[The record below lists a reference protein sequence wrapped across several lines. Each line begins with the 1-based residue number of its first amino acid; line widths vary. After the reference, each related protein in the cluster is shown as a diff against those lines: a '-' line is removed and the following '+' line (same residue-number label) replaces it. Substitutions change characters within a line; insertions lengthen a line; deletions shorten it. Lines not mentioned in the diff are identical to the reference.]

1 MTGSGLFHLVAGL
14 LLLSWGS
21 AFTFLQQQKVANQ
34 VGVAFRPEAKVTQC
48 RPRQEVTLTVR
59 PPTCLFE
66 SSTGVQGGGSYVEAD
81 DIAAIQQVFNK
92 YCDKDGLMTKKAL
105 TEMSPFSDMLSDEDL
120 LMEELEDIWNAAPK
134 FPDVA
139 GEETR
144 IDVDSFVQI
153 YRDVDDLFENDG
165 EGDTDEAQVA
175 QESSAAAA
183 AVAVDRHDDSEIDAE
198 DETVEAELER
208 VYETLCDAAGLV
220 SKETLKAWDEI
231 QKLLDEGLL
240 GEDEFNDLW
249 AKTKKSPGSSEL
261 DVDGFLSFNVALDAL
276 FEFEDEDGEE
286 EEEEESATESAG
298 APVARKMVQGG
309 DLPPGVLFAELA
321 DEDYLVGMDELNY
334 WIELQEMLAGG
345 DLLLSELQDSY
356 DRVKKT
362 ESGKLDEEGFIKLY
376 EEIDSLFEEDEED
389 IESSPDTSN
398 SKKVKEDL
406 VAFLDLIIEE
416 DTLPC
421 GLECTEKDQ
430 KQVLNIVQ
438 VLENQPTNIISM
450 KKGNIDLND
459 LAGTW
464 ELLYSSSSAMKFN
477 QGLSGLGGSVPNG
490 KFGGLKQIL
499 KASKFLTD
507 VEYKERIEVTPSSAS
522 FDVTVTGNWD
532 IRSSVSLF
540 TGKPSIIVEI
550 EPDRVTYG
558 PTSTR
563 ADHWKS
569 LGPMNMLD
577 LTYLDED
584 FRVMRGCTSA
594 DTVFIFK
601 KVAGAS

>member
-1 MTGSGLFHLVAGL
+1 
-14 LLLSWGS
+14 
-21 AFTFLQQQKVANQ
+21 
-34 VGVAFRPEAKVTQC
+34 
-48 RPRQEVTLTVR
+48 
-59 PPTCLFE
+59 
-66 SSTGVQGGGSYVEAD
+66 
-81 DIAAIQQVFNK
+81 
-92 YCDKDGLMTKKAL
+92 
-105 TEMSPFSDMLSDEDL
+105 
-120 LMEELEDIWNAAPK
+120 MEELEDVWNAAPK

-153 YRDVDDLFENDG
+153 YRDIDDLFEDDG
-165 EGDTDEAQVA
+165 SEADETDETV
-175 QESSAAAA
+175 ENSSSN
-183 AVAVDRHDDSEIDAE
+183 VELDGDSGDEMDSE

-208 VYETLCDAAGLV
+208 VYETLCDDSGLI
-220 SKETLKAWDEI
+220 SQDTLKDWNEV
-231 QKLLDEGLL
+231 QKLLNEGLL
-240 GEDEFNDLW
+240 GEDEFDELW
-249 AKTKKSPGSSEL
+249 SKTKKSPGSNELLL

-276 FEFEDEDGEE
+276 FEFDDEEDEDEE
-286 EEEEESATESAG
+286 ASVSEDSMGASAT
-298 APVARKMVQGG
+298 RKMVEGD

-321 DEDYLVGMDELNY
+321 DDDYLVGMDELNF
-334 WIELQEMLAGG
+334 WVELQDMLQEGDLLQSELQEA
-345 DLLLSELQDSY
+345 Y

-362 ESGKLDEEGFIKLY
+362 ESGKLDEAAFIKFY
-376 EEIDSLFEEDEED
+376 EEIDSLFEDD
-389 IESSPDTSN
+389 DDAPIRTPDVSATRR
-398 SKKVKEDL
+398 VKEDL
-406 VAFLDLIIEE
+406 TNFLEIIIEE
-416 DTLPC
+416 GALPC
-421 GLECTEKDQ
+421 GLDADEKDQ

-438 VLENQPTNIISM
+438 ALEAQPSNYVTM
-450 KKGNIDLND
+450 KNGNIALTD

-490 KFGGLKQIL
+490 RFGGVKQIL

-507 VEYKERIEVTPSSAS
+507 VEYKERIEVNPSSAS
-522 FDVTVTGNWD
+522 FDVTVTGSWN

-540 TGKPSIIVEI
+540 TGKPSIIVQV
-550 EPDRVTYG
+550 EPDRVNYG

-594 DTVFIFK
+594 DTVFVFK
-601 KVAGAS
+601 KTS

>member
-1 MTGSGLFHLVAGL
+1 
-14 LLLSWGS
+14 
-21 AFTFLQQQKVANQ
+21 
-34 VGVAFRPEAKVTQC
+34 
-48 RPRQEVTLTVR
+48 
-59 PPTCLFE
+59 
-66 SSTGVQGGGSYVEAD
+66 
-81 DIAAIQQVFNK
+81 
-92 YCDKDGLMTKKAL
+92 
-105 TEMSPFSDMLSDEDL
+105 
-120 LMEELEDIWNAAPK
+120 MEELEDVWNAAPK

-153 YRDVDDLFENDG
+153 YRDVDDLFEDV
-165 EGDTDEAQVA
+165 DEKEDATKD
-175 QESSAAAA
+175 SAVGKGSPSAELEE
-183 AVAVDRHDDSEIDAE
+183 DDDSEMDSE
-198 DETVEAELER
+198 EETVEAELER
-208 VYETLCDAAGLV
+208 VYETLCDDAKLI
-220 SKETLKAWDEI
+220 SKSKLKEWDEI
-231 QKLLDEGLL
+231 QKLLNEGLL
-240 GEDEFNDLW
+240 GDDEFDELW
-249 AKTKKSPGSSEL
+249 SKTKKSPGSGELLL

-276 FEFEDEDGEE
+276 FEFDDEDDEE
-286 EEEEESATESAG
+286 LKAEPSRKSA
-298 APVARKMVQGG
+298 PRKMVEGG

-321 DEDYLVGMDELNY
+321 DDDYLVGMDELKY
-334 WIELQEMLAGG
+334 WVELQEMLAEG
-345 DLLLSELQDSY
+345 DLLQSELQGAY

-362 ESGKLDEEGFIKLY
+362 ESGKLDESGFIKLY
-376 EEIDSLFEEDEED
+376 EEIDSLFEDDVDEGD
-389 IESSPDTSN
+389 NGPDPSAA
-398 SKKVKEDL
+398 SRVKDDL
-406 VAFLDLIIEE
+406 LSFLDIII
-416 DTLPC
+416 DDDALPC
-421 GLECTEKDQ
+421 GLECNEKDQ

-438 VLENQPTNIISM
+438 VLENQPSNYIT
-450 KKGNIDLND
+450 KKNGNIELTD

-464 ELLYSSSSAMKFN
+464 ELMYSSSSAMKFN
-477 QGLSGLGGSVPNG
+477 KGLSGLGGSVPNG
-490 KFGGLKQIL
+490 KFGGLKQTL

-532 IRSSVSLF
+532 IRSSISLF

-550 EPDRVTYG
+550 EPDRVNYG

-601 KVAGAS
+601 RID